1 MGMKFKYKQ
10 IRENKREREN
20 NEVVFL
26 FRTAVIQNTKEFKSV
41 TSNFFVCFR
50 LRKKCH

>member
-10 IRENKREREN
+10 IRENKREREI

-26 FRTAVIQNTKEFKSV
+26 FRAAVIQSTK
-41 TSNFFVCFR
+41 
-50 LRKKCH
+50 